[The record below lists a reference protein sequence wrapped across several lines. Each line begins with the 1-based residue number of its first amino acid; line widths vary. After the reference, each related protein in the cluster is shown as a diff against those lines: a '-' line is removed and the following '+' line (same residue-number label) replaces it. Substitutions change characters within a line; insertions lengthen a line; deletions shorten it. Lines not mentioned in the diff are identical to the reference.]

1 MIGNIKDGS
10 QPLDYVLELSKLA
23 NYKVSLLYPQKLLIV
38 LTGVPGVGKSTVA
51 ELLAG
56 RLEGVH
62 IDLSVL
68 AERAGLILSWDEDRR
83 TLIADLEGV
92 KQRFAR
98 IIDVSNKPLIVE
110 GHFASDVVPQVE
122 PSFIFVLRKAPWKLK
137 EDLKSRGYEEEKVK
151 ENVEAELLD
160 ICLVDSLETYGTER
174 VCEIDVTNHTKEE
187 VVGEILSIIEGEAEC
202 YHGYIDWLGKE
213 ESKKLLES

>member
-1 MIGNIKDGS
+1 
-10 QPLDYVLELSKLA
+10 
-23 NYKVSLLYPQKLLIV
+23 LLIV

-51 ELLAG
+51 ELLAS

-62 IDLSVL
+62 IDLSIL
-68 AERAGLILSWDEDRR
+68 TEKAGLITGWDEDRR
-83 TLIADLEGV
+83 TSIADLERI
-92 KQRFAR
+92 KQRLTR
-98 IIDVSNKPLIVE
+98 TIDVSNKPLIVE
-110 GHFASDVVPQVE
+110 GHFASDVVPKDE

-137 EDLKSRGYEEEKVK
+137 EDLKSRGYEEEKVR

-160 ICLVDSLETYGTER
+160 VCLVDSLETYGAER
-174 VCEIDVTNHTKEE
+174 VCEIDVTNHTKDE

-202 YHGYIDWLGKE
+202 CRGHVDWLGKK